1 MLLAGVLTPNAGGCE
16 LRLSDRT
23 ADLGP
28 GILAQRS
35 VATASES
42 SKLEGLTPR
51 AEVPMLVPDTLY
63 AKSGHVR
70 IAYQVVGDGPF
81 DLVFVPGFISNL
93 DLAWEDPARAQVW
106 TRLAA
111 FSRLILFDKRG
122 RALRPNRWSANT

>member
-1 MLLAGVLTPNAGGCE
+1 
-16 LRLSDRT
+16 
-23 ADLGP
+23 
-28 GILAQRS
+28 
-35 VATASES
+35 
-42 SKLEGLTPR
+42 
-51 AEVPMLVPDTLY
+51 MLVPDTLY

-93 DLAWEDPARAQVW
+93 DLAREDPTRAPVW